1 MITHIVK
8 RDGRK
13 DTFNIEKIAKAIY
26 KAAEAVGGTDYNAS
40 MELAVKVCDLCEERY
55 GRSSTP
61 TVEQIQ
67 DLVEKVLV
75 EEGHAKTAKA
85 YILYRSDRTRSREM
99 NTKLMKIYENLTFK
113 AARDSDIKRENA
125 NINGDTAMGTMY
137 KYGSEG
143 AKQFY
148 SMYVIDPTIAKAHE
162 EGDIHIHDMDYYT
175 LTATCCQIDLI
186 KLFKNGFASGQGQFR

>member
-40 MELAVKVCDLCEERY
+40 MELAVKVCELCEDMY

-75 EEGHAKTAKA
+75 EDGHAKTAKA

-99 NTKLMKIYENLTFK
+99 NTKLMKI
-113 AARDSDIKRENA
+113 
-125 NINGDTAMGTMY
+125 
-137 KYGSEG
+137 
-143 AKQFY
+143 
-148 SMYVIDPTIAKAHE
+148 
-162 EGDIHIHDMDYYT
+162 
-175 LTATCCQIDLI
+175 
-186 KLFKNGFASGQGQFR
+186 